1 MSKERNDMDLNYLFY
16 RQQISLLRAR
26 GATNP
31 ESRAAHEGLARGYT
45 EQILAYRNTNRRQE
59 TVEREAA

>member
-1 MSKERNDMDLNYLFY
+1 MDLNFLFY

-26 GATNP
+26 SASGP

-45 EQILAYRNTNRRQE
+45 ERIVEYRDHNRQAEKAESE
-59 TVEREAA
+59 TA